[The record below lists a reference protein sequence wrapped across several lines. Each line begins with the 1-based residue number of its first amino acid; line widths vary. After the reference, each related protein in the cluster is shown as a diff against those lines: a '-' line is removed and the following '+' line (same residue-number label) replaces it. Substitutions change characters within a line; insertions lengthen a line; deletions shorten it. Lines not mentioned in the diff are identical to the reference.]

1 VKRRVLAAGL
11 ALLCSVAA
19 AQRLAPQMSP
29 IVTFDPY
36 GANNNP
42 PSARPLAAAE
52 RTLARERAAAVY
64 DAVKATPVFST
75 PGDRISLMTS
85 WAIVGEQQAVEQ
97 SFTLYWT
104 VPNDVRRR
112 ADGALLPVL
121 GGAHRVFGF
130 TTNYPP
136 AASRLEDRATRGNF
150 GRDAGRHGLPFT
162 AFAMPR
168 LLGELGGGTVYADMV
183 VFTRDG
189 RSVLEP
195 APLGPLLESEV
206 QRLRQFIADLD
217 AGFAGS
223 LRQLEASM
231 TPQAIAA
238 RRAKREERW
247 KTETRDPAALAKR
260 LDAAERTDEVDYARQ
275 TEYRSAPAT
284 RDPKSVWWGPRLALE
299 AVQSRLASLDA
310 AGQRA
315 AACGRVDTAFLA
327 HHAVRFEPLAG
338 APADCVPMVQVRR
351 DLIDPKRPAGEV
363 QLLSVSF
370 GETFCGLP
378 LASGQPPQRG
388 TCEQAV
394 PLMRELDWAAVR
406 KAIGW

>member
-1 VKRRVLAAGL
+1 
-11 ALLCSVAA
+11 LLCSVAA

-36 GANNNP
+36 GPNNNP
-42 PSARPLAAAE
+42 PSARPLTAAE
-52 RTLARERAAAVY
+52 TKLARERAAALF
-64 DAVKATPVFST
+64 DAMKATPVFRE
-75 PGDRISLMTS
+75 PGERVSLLAS
-85 WAIVGEQQAVEQ
+85 WAIVGPQRAVEQ
-97 SFTLYWT
+97 SFTPYWSA
-104 VPNDVRRR
+104 VNDARRR
-112 ADGALLPVL
+112 ADGALVPVL
-121 GGAHRVFGF
+121 GGAHRVFSF

-136 AASRLEDRATRGNF
+136 AASKLEDRATRGNF
-150 GRDAGRHGLPFT
+150 SRSAGSHGLTFD
-162 AFAMPR
+162 AIAMPR
-168 LLGELGGGTVYADMV
+168 VLGELGGGTVYADMV

-195 APLGPLLESEV
+195 APLGPLLEAEV
-206 QRLRQFIADLD
+206 IRVRQYIADLD
-217 AGFAGS
+217 AGFARS
-223 LRQLEASM
+223 LRELEASM
-231 TPQAIAA
+231 TPQAVAA

-275 TEYRSAPAT
+275 KERMTEPAT

-299 AVQSRLASLDA
+299 AAQSRLASLDA

-327 HHAVRFEPLAG
+327 HHAVRFELLAG
-338 APADCVPMVQVRR
+338 ASADCVAMVQVRR
-351 DLIDPKRPAGEV
+351 DLIDPKQPSSEV
-363 QLLSVSF
+363 QLLTVWF
-370 GETFCGLP
+370 GEILSGLP
-378 LASGQPPQRG
+378 LTSGQPPQRG